1 MSDSDSILAAQT
13 QSQEFSVLSVLL
25 AHCFRCATDL
35 SRLPIDARYCP
46 RCGLDTLGS
55 PPAALLAKTGEVSE
69 AFTQAHAEW
78 QHLIEL
84 TGSAGI
90 AVSFSAVPISEA
102 SSEILRGYGNALCK
116 LGRRYEIGSGTSKN
130 QAEAERCYR
139 KAARLGNLV
148 AFARLA
154 ANWVKQHESEF

>member
-1 MSDSDSILAAQT
+1 
-13 QSQEFSVLSVLL
+13 
-25 AHCFRCATDL
+25 
-35 SRLPIDARYCP
+35 
-46 RCGLDTLGS
+46 LGS
-55 PPAALLAKTGEVSE
+55 PPAALLAKTGEATE
-69 AFTQAHAEW
+69 AFARVEAEW
-78 QHLIEL
+78 QHLSEIAS
-84 TGSAGI
+84 SAGVS
-90 AVSFSAVPISEA
+90 VSFSAVPIPEA
-102 SSEILRGYGNALCK
+102 SSEILRGYGNALYK